1 MTPPVHRSAPASTCK
16 HEDMNLDLQGRVYIV
31 SGASRGLGYA
41 TAEELVADGARVV
54 IASRSQESIDTAA
67 IALEAPDR
75 VIALAAD
82 LADADAAARLV
93 AAALDSFGQLDG
105 AVISVGGPP
114 PGRASEVDDEAWR
127 GAFESIFLGPLRLA
141 KAVLSATDSAV
152 SVTIVLSTS
161 VRSPIAGLA
170 VSNGLRPGLAM
181 AAKTL
186 ADEYGHLG
194 SRVNVVLPGRIA
206 TDRMQ
211 QLDDASGNAQESRR
225 RNSAD
230 IPLGRYGEP
239 EEFGRVAAF
248 VASPAA
254 SYMSGSVITV
264 DGGATRSL

>member
-1 MTPPVHRSAPASTCK
+1 
-16 HEDMNLDLQGRVYIV
+16 MNLDLDDRVYIV
-31 SGASRGLGYA
+31 SGASRGLGFA
-41 TAEELVADGARVV
+41 TAAELVADGARVV
-54 IASRSQESIDTAA
+54 IASRSQEAIDAA
-67 IALEAPDR
+67 AKALGAPDR
-75 VIALAAD
+75 VIAVAAD
-82 LADADAAARLV
+82 LADVDAANRLV
-93 AAALDSFGQLDG
+93 TTALERFGQLDG
-105 AVISVGGPP
+105 AVISVGGPT
-114 PGRASEVDDEAWR
+114 PGTAAEVDDDAWR
-127 GAFESIFLGPLRLA
+127 SAFESVFLGQLRLA
-141 KAVLSATDSAV
+141 KAVLSATGSAV

-186 ADEYGHLG
+186 ADEYGPRG

-211 QLDDASGNAQESRR
+211 QLDDASGDAQESRR
-225 RNSAD
+225 RNSAG

-248 VASPAA
+248 VTSPAA

>member
-1 MTPPVHRSAPASTCK
+1 
-16 HEDMNLDLQGRVYIV
+16 MNLDLQDRVYIV
-31 SGASRGLGYA
+31 TGASRGLGFA

-54 IASRSQESIDTAA
+54 IASRSEDSINTAA

-75 VIALAAD
+75 VIAVAAD
-82 LADADAAARLV
+82 LADVNTAERLV
-93 AAALDSFGQLDG
+93 AVAMERFGQLDG

-114 PGRASEVDDEAWR
+114 PGTAAEVDDDAWR
-127 GAFESIFLGPLRLA
+127 AAFESVFLGPLRLA

-186 ADEYGHLG
+186 ADEYGHNG

-206 TDRMQ
+206 TARMQ
-211 QLDDASGNAQESRR
+211 QLDDASGDAEASRR
-225 RNSAD
+225 RNSAN

-248 VASPAA
+248 ITSPAA
-254 SYMSGSVITV
+254 SYISGSVITV

>member
-1 MTPPVHRSAPASTCK
+1 M
-16 HEDMNLDLQGRVYIV
+16 DLDLLDRVYIV

-41 TAEELVADGARVV
+41 TAAELVADGARVV
-54 IASRSQESIDTAA
+54 IASRSQESIDAA
-67 IALEAPDR
+67 ALRLGAPDR
-75 VIALAAD
+75 VIAIAAD
-82 LADADAAARLV
+82 LAEPDAGDRLV
-93 AAALDSFGQLDG
+93 AAALESFGRLDG

-114 PGRASEVDDEAWR
+114 PGTAAEVDDDAWR
-127 GAFESIFLGPLRLA
+127 GAFESVFLGPLRLA
-141 KAVLSATDSAV
+141 KAALSATESAV

-186 ADEYGHLG
+186 ADEYGSRG

-206 TDRMQ
+206 TDRMK
-211 QLDDASGNAQESRR
+211 QLDEASGDAQESRA
-225 RNSAD
+225 RNSAG
-230 IPLGRYGEP
+230 IPLGRYGKP

>member
-1 MTPPVHRSAPASTCK
+1 
-16 HEDMNLDLQGRVYIV
+16 MNLDLQDRVYIV
-31 SGASRGLGYA
+31 TGASRGLGFA

-54 IASRSQESIDTAA
+54 IASRSDDSINTAA

-75 VIALAAD
+75 VIAVAAD
-82 LADADAAARLV
+82 LADVNTAERLV
-93 AAALDSFGQLDG
+93 AVAMERFGQLDG

-114 PGRASEVDDEAWR
+114 SGTAAEVDDDAWR
-127 GAFESIFLGPLRLA
+127 AAFESVFLGPLRLA
-141 KAVLSATDSAV
+141 KAVLSATDAAV

-186 ADEYGHLG
+186 ADEYGHKG

-211 QLDDASGNAQESRR
+211 QLDDASGDAEESRR
-225 RNSAD
+225 RNSVN

-248 VASPAA
+248 ITSPAA
-254 SYMSGSVITV
+254 SYISGSVITV

>member
-1 MTPPVHRSAPASTCK
+1 
-16 HEDMNLDLQGRVYIV
+16 MNLDLQDRVYIV
-31 SGASRGLGYA
+31 TGASRGLGFA

-54 IASRSQESIDTAA
+54 IASRSEDSINTAA

-75 VIALAAD
+75 VIAVAAD
-82 LADADAAARLV
+82 LADVNTAERLV
-93 AAALDSFGQLDG
+93 AVAMERFGQLDG

-114 PGRASEVDDEAWR
+114 PGTAAEVDDDAWR
-127 GAFESIFLGPLRLA
+127 AAFESVFLGPLRLA
-141 KAVLSATDSAV
+141 KAVLSATDTAV

-161 VRSPIAGLA
+161 VRSPLAGLA

-186 ADEYGHLG
+186 ADEYGHNG

-211 QLDDASGNAQESRR
+211 QLDDASGDAEASRR
-225 RNSAD
+225 RNSAN

-248 VASPAA
+248 ITSPAA
-254 SYMSGSVITV
+254 SYISGSVITV

>member
-1 MTPPVHRSAPASTCK
+1 M
-16 HEDMNLDLQGRVYIV
+16 
-31 SGASRGLGYA
+31 
-41 TAEELVADGARVV
+41 
-54 IASRSQESIDTAA
+54 
-67 IALEAPDR
+67 
-75 VIALAAD
+75 
-82 LADADAAARLV
+82 
-93 AAALDSFGQLDG
+93 
-105 AVISVGGPP
+105 
-114 PGRASEVDDEAWR
+114 
-127 GAFESIFLGPLRLA
+127 FLGPLRLA
-141 KAVLSATDSAV
+141 KAALAATESPV

-186 ADEYGHLG
+186 ADEYGPRG
-194 SRVNVVLPGRIA
+194 SRVNVMLPGRIA

-225 RNSAD
+225 LNSAG

-254 SYMSGSVITV
+254 SYLSGSVITV

>member
-1 MTPPVHRSAPASTCK
+1 
-16 HEDMNLDLQGRVYIV
+16 MNLDLLDRVYIV
-31 SGASRGLGYA
+31 SGASRGLGFA
-41 TAEELVADGARVV
+41 TASALFADGARLV
-54 IASRSQESIDTAA
+54 IASRSQESIEAA
-67 IALEAPDR
+67 ALTLGGPDR
-75 VIALAAD
+75 VVAVAAD
-82 LADADAAARLV
+82 LAEPDTADRLV
-93 AAALDSFGQLDG
+93 AAALSSFGQLDG

-114 PGRASEVDDEAWR
+114 PGTAAQVDDDAWR
-127 GAFESIFLGPLRLA
+127 AAFDSVFLGPLRLA
-141 KAVLSATDSAV
+141 KAALAATESPV

-186 ADEYGHLG
+186 ADEYGPRG
-194 SRVNVVLPGRIA
+194 SRVNLLLPGRIA

-211 QLDDASGNAQESRR
+211 QLDDASGDAQESRR
-225 RNSAD
+225 RNSAA

-239 EEFGRVAAF
+239 EEFGRIAAF

-254 SYMSGSVITV
+254 SYMSGSVITI

>member
-1 MTPPVHRSAPASTCK
+1 
-16 HEDMNLDLQGRVYIV
+16 MNLDLQDRVYIV
-31 SGASRGLGYA
+31 SGASRGLGFA
-41 TAEELVADGARVV
+41 TAAELVADGARVV
-54 IASRSQESIDTAA
+54 ICSRSQESIEAA
-67 IALEAPDR
+67 ATTLEAPDR
-75 VIALAAD
+75 VIPIAAD
-82 LADADAAARLV
+82 LGDPDTADRLV
-93 AAALDSFGQLDG
+93 TVALERFGQLDG

-114 PGRASEVDDEAWR
+114 PGKAGEVDDEAWR
-127 GAFESIFLGPLRLA
+127 AGFESVFLGPLRLA
-141 KAVLSATDSAV
+141 KAVLSATDAAV

-161 VRSPIAGLA
+161 VRSPIPGLA

-186 ADEYGHLG
+186 ADEFGHNG

-206 TDRMQ
+206 TNRMQ
-211 QLDDASGNAQESRR
+211 QLDDATGDAQESRR
-225 RNSAD
+225 HNSAA

-248 VASPAA
+248 VTSPAA

>member
-1 MTPPVHRSAPASTCK
+1 M
-16 HEDMNLDLQGRVYIV
+16 DLDLQDRVYIV
-31 SGASRGLGYA
+31 TGASRGLGFA
-41 TAEELVADGARVV
+41 TAQQLVVDGARVV

-67 IALEAPDR
+67 TALGAVSR
-75 VIALAAD
+75 VVAVAAD
-82 LADADAAARLV
+82 LADVQVADRLV
-93 AAALDSFGQLDG
+93 AVALESFGQLDG

-114 PGRASEVDDEAWR
+114 PGTAAEVDDDAWR
-127 GAFESIFLGPLRLA
+127 GAFESVFLGPLRLA
-141 KAVLSATDSAV
+141 KAVLSATESAV
-152 SVTIVLSTS
+152 SVTLVLSTS

-186 ADEYGHLG
+186 ADEYGHMG

-211 QLDDASGNAQESRR
+211 QLDDASGDATESRR
-225 RNSAD
+225 RNSAA

-248 VASPAA
+248 VTSPAA

-264 DGGATRSL
+264 DGGSTRSL

>member
-1 MTPPVHRSAPASTCK
+1 
-16 HEDMNLDLQGRVYIV
+16 MNLDLQDRVYIV
-31 SGASRGLGYA
+31 TGASRGLGFA

-54 IASRSQESIDTAA
+54 IASRSEDSINTAA

-75 VIALAAD
+75 VIAVAAD
-82 LADADAAARLV
+82 LADVNTAERLV
-93 AAALDSFGQLDG
+93 AVAMERFGQLDG

-114 PGRASEVDDEAWR
+114 PGTAAEVDDDAWR
-127 GAFESIFLGPLRLA
+127 AAFESVFLGPLRLA
-141 KAVLSATDSAV
+141 KAVLSATDAAV

-186 ADEYGHLG
+186 ADEYGHNG

-211 QLDDASGNAQESRR
+211 QLDEASGDAEASRR
-225 RNSAD
+225 RNSAN

-248 VASPAA
+248 ITSPAA

>member
-1 MTPPVHRSAPASTCK
+1 M
-16 HEDMNLDLQGRVYIV
+16 DLDLLDRVYIV

-41 TAEELVADGARVV
+41 SAAELVADGARVV
-54 IASRSQESIDTAA
+54 IASRSQESIDAA
-67 IALEAPDR
+67 ALRLGAPDR
-75 VIALAAD
+75 VIAIAAD
-82 LADADAAARLV
+82 LAEPDAADRLV
-93 AAALDSFGQLDG
+93 AAALESFGRLDG

-114 PGRASEVDDEAWR
+114 PGTAAEVDDDAWR
-127 GAFESIFLGPLRLA
+127 GAFESVFLGPLRLA
-141 KAVLSATDSAV
+141 KAALSATQSAV

-186 ADEYGHLG
+186 ADEYGPRG

-206 TDRMQ
+206 TDRMT
-211 QLDDASGNAQESRR
+211 QLDEASGDAQESRA
-225 RNSAD
+225 RNSAG
-230 IPLGRYGEP
+230 IPLGRYGRP

>member
-1 MTPPVHRSAPASTCK
+1 M
-16 HEDMNLDLQGRVYIV
+16 DLGLKNRVYIV
-31 SGASRGLGYA
+31 SGASRGLGFA
-41 TAEELVADGARVV
+41 TAAELVSDGARVV
-54 IASRSQESIDTAA
+54 VASRSQGSIDAA
-67 IALEAPDR
+67 ALTLGAPDR
-75 VIALAAD
+75 VIAMSAD
-82 LADADAAARLV
+82 LAETDAADRLV
-93 AAALDSFGQLDG
+93 GAALSSFGQLDG

-114 PGRASEVDDEAWR
+114 PGTAAEVDDDAWR
-127 GAFESIFLGPLRLA
+127 GAFESVFLGPLRLA
-141 KAVLSATDSAV
+141 KAALAATESPV
-152 SVTIVLSTS
+152 SITIVLSTS

-186 ADEYGHLG
+186 ADEHGHNG

-211 QLDDASGNAQESRR
+211 QLDDASGDAEESRR
-225 RNSAD
+225 RNSAN

-248 VASPAA
+248 ITSPAA
-254 SYMSGSVITV
+254 SYISGSVITV

>member
-1 MTPPVHRSAPASTCK
+1 
-16 HEDMNLDLQGRVYIV
+16 MNLDLQDRVYIV
-31 SGASRGLGYA
+31 TGASRGLGFA

-54 IASRSQESIDTAA
+54 IASRSEDGINTAA
-67 IALEAPDR
+67 MALEAPDR
-75 VIALAAD
+75 VIAVAAD
-82 LADADAAARLV
+82 LADAGTAGRLV
-93 AAALDSFGQLDG
+93 AVALESFGQLDG

-114 PGRASEVDDEAWR
+114 PGTAAGVDDDAWR
-127 GAFESIFLGPLRLA
+127 AGFESVFLGPLRLA
-141 KAVLSATDSAV
+141 KAVLSATGSPV

-170 VSNGLRPGLAM
+170 ISNGLRPGLAM

-186 ADEYGHLG
+186 ADEYGHDG

-211 QLDDASGNAQESRR
+211 QLDEASGDAEASRSRNNA
-225 RNSAD
+225 N

-239 EEFGRVAAF
+239 AEFGRVAAF
-248 VASPAA
+248 ITSPAA
-254 SYMSGSVITV
+254 SYVSGSVITV

>member
-1 MTPPVHRSAPASTCK
+1 
-16 HEDMNLDLQGRVYIV
+16 MNLDLQDRVYIV
-31 SGASRGLGYA
+31 TGASRGLGFA

-54 IASRSQESIDTAA
+54 IASRSEDGINTAA
-67 IALEAPDR
+67 ITLEAPDR
-75 VIALAAD
+75 VIAVAAD
-82 LADADAAARLV
+82 LADVGTADRLV
-93 AAALDSFGQLDG
+93 AVALESFGQLDG

-114 PGRASEVDDEAWR
+114 PGTAAEVDDDAWR
-127 GAFESIFLGPLRLA
+127 DGFESVFLGPLRLA
-141 KAVLSATDSAV
+141 KAVLSATDSPV

-170 VSNGLRPGLAM
+170 ISNGLRPGLAM

-186 ADEYGHLG
+186 ADEYGHDG

-211 QLDDASGNAQESRR
+211 QLDNATGDAEESRR
-225 RNSAD
+225 RNNAN

-239 EEFGRVAAF
+239 AEFGRVAAF
-248 VASPAA
+248 IASPAA
-254 SYMSGSVITV
+254 SYVSGSVITV

>member
-1 MTPPVHRSAPASTCK
+1 M
-16 HEDMNLDLQGRVYIV
+16 DLGLKDRVYIV
-31 SGASRGLGYA
+31 SGASRGLGFA
-41 TAEELVADGARVV
+41 TAAELVADGARVV
-54 IASRSQESIDTAA
+54 IASRSQVGINAA
-67 IALEAPDR
+67 ALTLGAPDR
-75 VIALAAD
+75 VFAISAD
-82 LADADAAARLV
+82 LAETDAAGRLV
-93 AAALDSFGQLDG
+93 AAALSSFGQLDG

-114 PGRASEVDDEAWR
+114 PGTTAEVEDAAWR
-127 GAFESIFLGPLRLA
+127 GAFESVFLGPLRLA
-141 KAVLSATDSAV
+141 KAALAATESPV

-186 ADEYGHLG
+186 ADEYGPRG
-194 SRVNVVLPGRIA
+194 SRVNVLLPGRIA
-206 TDRMQ
+206 TDRLQ
-211 QLDDASGNAQESRR
+211 QIVDASGNAQESRR
-225 RNSAD
+225 RNSAG

-254 SYMSGSVITV
+254 SYLSGSVITV

>member
-1 MTPPVHRSAPASTCK
+1 M
-16 HEDMNLDLQGRVYIV
+16 DLDLLDRVYIV
-31 SGASRGLGYA
+31 SGASRGLGFA
-41 TAEELVADGARVV
+41 TAAELAADGARVV
-54 IASRSQESIDTAA
+54 IASRSQESIDAA
-67 IALEAPDR
+67 ALTLGAPDR
-75 VIALAAD
+75 VVAIAAD
-82 LADADAAARLV
+82 LAETDAADRLV
-93 AAALDSFGQLDG
+93 AAALQSFGQLDG

-114 PGRASEVDDEAWR
+114 PGTAAEVDDDAWR
-127 GAFESIFLGPLRLA
+127 TAFDSVFLGPLRLA
-141 KAVLSATDSAV
+141 KAVLAATESPV

-186 ADEYGHLG
+186 ADEYGPQG
-194 SRVNVVLPGRIA
+194 SRVNVLLPGRIA
-206 TDRMQ
+206 TNRMQ

-225 RNSAD
+225 RNNAG

-248 VASPAA
+248 IASPAA
-254 SYMSGSVITV
+254 SYVSGSVITV

>member
-1 MTPPVHRSAPASTCK
+1 M
-16 HEDMNLDLQGRVYIV
+16 DLGLKNRVYIV
-31 SGASRGLGYA
+31 SGASRGLGFA
-41 TAEELVADGARVV
+41 TAAALVADGARVV
-54 IASRSQESIDTAA
+54 VASRSQGSIDAA
-67 IALEAPDR
+67 ALTLGAPDR
-75 VIALAAD
+75 VIAMSAD
-82 LADADAAARLV
+82 LAETDAADRLV
-93 AAALDSFGQLDG
+93 GAALSSFGQLDG

-114 PGRASEVDDEAWR
+114 PGTAAEVDDDAWR
-127 GAFESIFLGPLRLA
+127 GAFESVFLGPLRLA
-141 KAVLSATDSAV
+141 KAALAATESPV
-152 SVTIVLSTS
+152 SITIVLSTS

-186 ADEYGHLG
+186 ADEYGPRG

-211 QLDDASGNAQESRR
+211 ELDNASGNAQESRR
-225 RNSAD
+225 RNSAG
-230 IPLGRYGEP
+230 IPLGRYGKP

-254 SYMSGSVITV
+254 SYVSGSVITV